1 MQASPD
7 RYRGVVTTFY
17 SYKGGTGRSM
27 ALANTACLIARQTK
41 DPILLVDWDLEAPG
55 LHAYF
60 SRFLPKKHE
69 KSAGLIEFCQAAFD
83 FLPDMPQDEEQPE
96 VLTAFFEKM
105 MGEFVLQLE
114 DLPNVFLL
122 KAGRFDATYGAR
134 VADFEWQAFF
144 EKIPS
149 FFPAWARFLRQRFAY
164 VFMDSRTGRGDIPG
178 ISTMLMPEK
187 LVLVFTPNSQS
198 LDGVLEL
205 AQKAVEYRRHS
216 DDTRPLMI
224 YPLPSRMELGE
235 DALRKQWQ
243 QQYTER
249 FEQVLRQA
257 YGLPESISLS
267 DYFDRVQIPH
277 VPRMAYGEEIVALE
291 ESTRDINSLAAR
303 YDALRRYVFGNE
315 NIWVEPTKKILS
327 KPAKLFIIYAREDL
341 ILKNELLKHLS
352 PLVRMNIINI
362 WDDSML
368 KPGEP
373 WDKRIIAELISSHIV
388 LFLVS
393 IDALSSEFIWEQE
406 FKEALNRH
414 LAGQTTIVPI
424 ILNHCLWTDS
434 PIAQFQVLPQG
445 SKPVSSYSDK
455 SEAFFEIAKA
465 VGEIAQQTRIVTA

>member
-187 LVLVFTPNSQS
+187 LVLVFTPNNQS

-205 AQKAVEYRRHS
+205 AEKAINYRRHS

-303 YDALRRYVFGNE
+303 YDALRRYVFENE
-315 NIWVEPTKKILS
+315 NIWVELRDNDAPMQVYISCSS
-327 KPAKLFIIYAREDL
+327 KD
-341 ILKNELLKHLS
+341 
-352 PLVRMNIINI
+352 
-362 WDDSML
+362 
-368 KPGEP
+368 
-373 WDKRIIAELISSHIV
+373 
-388 LFLVS
+388 
-393 IDALSSEFIWEQE
+393 
-406 FKEALNRH
+406 KEAEETLIRH
-414 LAGQTTIVPI
+414 LAVLRRTNLVEIVDFKNLSAQINISETQRSLLDQTDIAVIFISPNYLASDNLWSEMMILWQRHLDAKTKLIPVLLRHCDYSGTPLEELQVIRSKNGQPVY
-424 ILNHCLWTDS
+424 S
-434 PIAQFQVLPQG
+434 
-445 SKPVSSYSDK
+445 SKDWDEPFYQITK
-455 SEAFFEIAKA
+455 EIASA
-465 VGEIAQQTRIVTA
+465 SRRITTPKV